1 MGDVIMLYI
10 NECFSEKIVELKSKY
25 ISCFFAALCS
35 YIIVYG
41 FELTHF
47 TLSIDEEFKDNFLQ
61 TLMLGRWGHALLRE
75 YVLPEPYVPFFTMM
89 LSIFFLSLAAL
100 LSAIFLK
107 LERVQSIAFVVM
119 LAALPQL
126 AYQMEF
132 SNQSDTV
139 AISLMISSASLI
151 AMRAG
156 RFKGWFTFVI
166 LTVISLSIY
175 QSIFLYAA
183 SLLCVRMTLD
193 SVRGETTIA
202 SILKTVFFYSLATLL
217 ALMINSAIST
227 GMASA
232 FHAPSS
238 NYLDGMIGW
247 GHKETF
253 DVITTLYLFV
263 KQYITFTNYTGLNSF
278 PFTVA
283 WVAIIIA
290 SSFIFRLKLS
300 TIIFCCIITFLSAF
314 SLNLVLGAWLPPR
327 AMAQVPVVFAGLFTV
342 AMVVSRA
349 KYAPLFISLV
359 FLAAGSASS
368 NSLFYSDYMAR
379 KSDEQ
384 MGREIVSTIY
394 SKYPDFDISRNP
406 VFFYGSHVP
415 FNSWRIPTADVFGSS
430 FFEWDGGNNRRIYA
444 YLSNASIADFTH
456 PNAQQVADSIGVATS
471 LPSWPNRGSVS
482 MQNGVVIVKIGPTLS
497 ALNK

>member
-1 MGDVIMLYI
+1 MQLARDYGVIHNKITEYKY
-10 NECFSEKIVELKSKY
+10 CFL
-25 ISCFFAALCS
+25 AALCS
-35 YIIVYG
+35 YCVVYG

-75 YVLPEPYVPFFTMM
+75 YILPEPYVPFFTTM
-89 LSIFFLSLAAL
+89 LSIVFLSLAAL
-100 LSAIFLK
+100 FSAIFLK
-107 LERVQSIAFVVM
+107 LERMQSIAFVVM

-139 AISLMISSASLI
+139 AISLVLSSASLI
-151 AMRAG
+151 AMMTG
-156 RFKGWFTFVI
+156 GIKGWSAFVI
-166 LTVISLSIY
+166 LTVMSLSIY

-183 SLLCVRMTLD
+183 SLLCVRMTIE
-193 SVRGETTIA
+193 SVKGEA
-202 SILKTVFFYSLATLL
+202 SIGKILKTISLYSLATLL
-217 ALMINSAIST
+217 ALMINSAISN
-227 GMASA
+227 GLAQA
-232 FHAPSS
+232 FNAPSS
-238 NYLDGMIGW
+238 SYLDGMIGW
-247 GHKETF
+247 GHKETI

-263 KQYITFTNYTGLNSF
+263 KQYTTFTNYTGLNSF
-278 PFTVA
+278 PFAIV

-290 SSFIFRLKLS
+290 SSIIFRLKLPS
-300 TIIFCCIITFLSAF
+300 IIFCCIITFFSAF

-327 AMAQVPVVFAGLFTV
+327 AMAQVPVVFAGLFSV
-342 AMVVSRA
+342 AMIVSRA
-349 KYAPLFISLV
+349 KYAPIILSLV

-394 SKYPDFDISRNP
+394 RKYPDFDISRNP

-444 YLSNASIADFTH
+444 YLSNASIADFAH
-456 PNAQQVADSIGVATS
+456 PSANQVNESIRVAAS
-471 LPSWPNRGSVS
+471 MPSWPNRGAVS

>member
-1 MGDVIMLYI
+1 MIYV
-10 NECFSEKIVELKSKY
+10 NECFSQKSKELTSKY
-25 ISCFFAALCS
+25 SYCFFAALCS
-35 YIIVYG
+35 YIFVYG

-61 TLMLGRWGHALLRE
+61 TLMLGRWGHAFLRM
-75 YVLPEPYVPFFTMM
+75 YILPEPYVPFFTTM
-89 LSIFFLSLAAL
+89 LTIVFLSLAAL

-107 LERVQSIAFVVM
+107 LERTQSVAFVVM

-139 AISLMISSASLI
+139 AISLMLSTASLI
-151 AMRAG
+151 AMRVG
-156 RFKGWFTFVI
+156 GFKGWSTFVI
-166 LTVISLSIY
+166 LTVMSLSIY

-193 SVRGETTIA
+193 SVRGEISIGKIFKTI
-202 SILKTVFFYSLATLL
+202 SLYSLATLL
-217 ALMINSAIST
+217 ALMINLAISK
-227 GMASA
+227 GLASA
-232 FHAPSS
+232 FHFSS
-238 NYLDGMIGW
+238 SSYLEGMIGW
-247 GHKETF
+247 GHKEII

-263 KQYITFTNYTGLNSF
+263 KQYTTFTNYTGLNSF
-278 PFTVA
+278 PFTVF
-283 WVAIIIA
+283 WVFIVIA
-290 SSFIFRLKLS
+290 SSIAFKLKLP

-327 AMAQVPVVFAGLFTV
+327 AMAQIPVVFAGLFSV
-342 AMVVSRA
+342 AMVASRV
-349 KYAPLFISLV
+349 KYAPLVISLA

-368 NSLFYSDYMAR
+368 NSLFYSDYMAI

-384 MGREIVSTIY
+384 MGREILSTIY
-394 SKYPDFDISRNP
+394 SKYPEFDMSSNP

-430 FFEWDGGNNRRIYA
+430 FFEWDGGNNSRIYA
-444 YLSNASIADFTH
+444 YLSIANIANFAH
-456 PNAQQVADSIGVATS
+456 PNAQQVSDSIKKAS
-471 LPSWPNRGSVS
+471 DMPAWPNRGSVY
-482 MQNGVVIVKIGPTLS
+482 MDNGVVIVKVGPRLS